1 MSKLKI
7 VVLYDRVLVDEAE
20 ETATPDK
27 SPVVRTLDKKEVEEE
42 VAEALTKLGHEPTM
56 HELDGTP
63 KSLLA
68 LARLE
73 CDLIFNLTESFADDD
88 TADFKIAGFLELVG
102 KRYTGSGTHGL
113 MLAQDKAIAK
123 KIFAFHGIHTPVF
136 AKSFRGRLDFSHDL
150 QFPVIVKPAREDGSI
165 GIEFSAV
172 VSSIRELMERMDWLH
187 ANFNSPVLIEEYIEG
202 REMYVGVIGNDK
214 PEALPVVELDLSK
227 LPDGTPRIA
236 AAEVKWGKG
245 TKAYRDTKSAV
256 ATDLPEETVTAL
268 QQTAVAAY
276 QALELRDYGRVDM
289 RLQPDGRVHVIEVN
303 PNPWLSSKAEFAMA
317 ARKSG
322 RNYPQLV
329 EEIVDLAMA
338 QSLSQLPTP
347 NLQLPRSWELEIG
360 NWEFSGSYFPV
371 RRPQVERSRSPV
383 HIPERID
390 DFRLPVAHRE
400 TVRDDPGTAAQLS
413 REDRT
418 KLHVRC
424 RQQIERDD
432 RRIRHIDCHR
442 VLDQKFHASLD
453 ASRLGVGFCL
463 IDQVGVDVHADT
475 ARAELLRGGDDDPPI
490 AASKVVHH
498 IARAD
503 LREREH
509 ALHDIGGCRHVR
521 REAPALCCER
531 RLKQQR
537 DGRKHSRKQ
546 DFRPSEPNHGRIV
559 LSGRHLLSSIE
570 SPCSSPEV
578 RTI

>member
-7 VVLYDRVLVDEAE
+7 VVLYDRVLVDDAE
-20 ETATPDK
+20 EQAASADK
-27 SPVVRTLDKKEVEEE
+27 SPVVRTLDKKEVEDE
-42 VAEALTKLGHEPTM
+42 VLEALTKLGHDATM

-73 CDLIFNLTESFADDD
+73 CDLVFNLTESFAGDD
-88 TADFKIAGFLELVG
+88 TADFKIAGFLELIG

-136 AKSFRGRLDFSHDL
+136 ARSYRGRLDFSHDL

-187 ANFNSPVLIEEYIEG
+187 ANFDSPVLIEEYIEG

-236 AAEVKWGKG
+236 SAEVKWGKG

-256 ATDLPEETVTAL
+256 ATDLSEENVAAL

-322 RNYPQLV
+322 RTYPQLV
-329 EEIVDLAMA
+329 EEIVELAMA
-338 QSLSQLPTP
+338 
-347 NLQLPRSWELEIG
+347 
-360 NWEFSGSYFPV
+360 
-371 RRPQVERSRSPV
+371 
-383 HIPERID
+383 
-390 DFRLPVAHRE
+390 
-400 TVRDDPGTAAQLS
+400 
-413 REDRT
+413 
-418 KLHVRC
+418 
-424 RQQIERDD
+424 
-432 RRIRHIDCHR
+432 
-442 VLDQKFHASLD
+442 
-453 ASRLGVGFCL
+453 
-463 IDQVGVDVHADT
+463 
-475 ARAELLRGGDDDPPI
+475 RA
-490 AASKVVHH
+490 
-498 IARAD
+498 
-503 LREREH
+503 
-509 ALHDIGGCRHVR
+509 
-521 REAPALCCER
+521 
-531 RLKQQR
+531 
-537 DGRKHSRKQ
+537 
-546 DFRPSEPNHGRIV
+546 
-559 LSGRHLLSSIE
+559 
-570 SPCSSPEV
+570 
-578 RTI
+578 

>member
-7 VVLYDRVLVDEAE
+7 VVIYDRVLVDEAE
-20 ETATPDK
+20 EQATAAEK
-27 SPVVRTLDKKEVEEE
+27 SPVVRALDKKEVEEE
-42 VAEALTKLGHEPTM
+42 VADALTKLGHEPTM
-56 HELDGTP
+56 HELDGTT

-73 CDLIFNLTESFADDD
+73 CDLVFNLCESFADDD
-88 TADFKIAGFLELVG
+88 TADFKIASFLELIK

-256 ATDLPEETVTAL
+256 ATDLAEDTVMAL

-329 EEIVDLAMA
+329 EEIVELAMA
-338 QSLSQLPTP
+338 
-347 NLQLPRSWELEIG
+347 
-360 NWEFSGSYFPV
+360 
-371 RRPQVERSRSPV
+371 
-383 HIPERID
+383 
-390 DFRLPVAHRE
+390 
-400 TVRDDPGTAAQLS
+400 
-413 REDRT
+413 
-418 KLHVRC
+418 
-424 RQQIERDD
+424 
-432 RRIRHIDCHR
+432 
-442 VLDQKFHASLD
+442 
-453 ASRLGVGFCL
+453 
-463 IDQVGVDVHADT
+463 
-475 ARAELLRGGDDDPPI
+475 RA
-490 AASKVVHH
+490 
-498 IARAD
+498 
-503 LREREH
+503 
-509 ALHDIGGCRHVR
+509 
-521 REAPALCCER
+521 
-531 RLKQQR
+531 
-537 DGRKHSRKQ
+537 
-546 DFRPSEPNHGRIV
+546 
-559 LSGRHLLSSIE
+559 
-570 SPCSSPEV
+570 
-578 RTI
+578 